1 MSEMEGY
8 GLAVTSPSPKPYR
21 AMIFW
26 GWVLSTVLILYGIL
40 GFAAEY
46 VSPAEMRSSL
56 ENCPPIGKSV
66 YCPSYE
72 EAMSYMWG
80 QVTGV
85 IIGCFIL
92 LIPSLT
98 ILMVGIRRKGKAS

>member
-1 MSEMEGY
+1 MGGY
-8 GLAVTSPSPKPYR
+8 GLAMAAPSPKPYR

-26 GWVLSTVLILYGIL
+26 GWVLSAIVMLYGIS

-66 YCPSYE
+66 DCPSYE

-85 IIGCFIL
+85 IIGCSIL
-92 LIPSLT
+92 LIPSVT
-98 ILMVGIRRKGKAS
+98 ILIVGIRRKDKAF